1 MKHRHHGDTEGTE
14 KSRRKRIGRACLCA
28 VCAVSSLCVALS
40 RATSAPKDHARLT
53 YYVDERGAEQPVKT
67 PGDWARRREQI
78 LAGMQEAMGPLPDRS
93 NLPPLDVKVTEET
106 KGDGYARLTLSFVAE
121 GKNRVPA
128 DLYLP
133 ASAAKGA
140 RLPAILALHQT
151 SVQGRR
157 DLGGGAKNPNMG
169 YAPELAR
176 RGYAVLCPDY
186 PSFGDYKY
194 DFAADD
200 YASGSMKGVF
210 NHMRCVDLLRNREDV
225 DGDRIGVIGHSL
237 GGHNALFLAAFDERV
252 KAVVTSCGWTPF
264 GDYYNGK
271 IDGWTSDRYMPRL
284 RTEYG
289 LDPKKVPFDFYEVI
303 AAIAPRA
310 VFSSSP
316 LRDGNFDVAG
326 VKKAAAAAQ
335 PVFDLL
341 GASDRL
347 KVIYPDIGH
356 DFPPDVRQQ
365 AYAFLD
371 KALGNG
377 PAAGAADYGAELPR
391 IAPKEP
397 AEALAT
403 FKVIPGFRIE
413 QVAAEPLVRDP
424 IAMSFDENGRLFVV
438 EMVDYS
444 EQDKAFLGSIRL
456 LEDAD
461 GDGRFDKSTVY
472 AEKLSW
478 PTAIVCYDGGVFVG
492 AAPDIYYLKDTDGDG
507 KADVRKTVFT
517 GFQRGNVQGLL
528 NSFHWTLDNRIH
540 GATSLSGGSV
550 RRADDPNAPA
560 VDLRGRDFSF
570 DPRTLRLRAESGG
583 AQHGL
588 TFDDWGTKF
597 VCSNSDHIQ
606 MVMFEDR
613 YLARNP
619 SLAAPSPRVSIAADG
634 PQAKVFRISPV
645 EPWRVVRTRLRVAG
659 IAPGVIEGGGTPAG
673 YFTGA
678 TGTTVYRG
686 DSFPAE
692 YRGQAFIGDVGSNI
706 IHRKV
711 LEPQGVGFVAKRVDN
726 GCEFVASSDN
736 WFRPAQFAN
745 APDGTL
751 YVADMY
757 REVIE
762 HPHSIPPEIKR
773 HLDLTS
779 GRDRGRIYR
788 IVPDGYAQRPPP
800 RLGQLSTAALVTTL
814 EHRNGWHRDT
824 AARLLYQRADPAARA
839 PLQRLAVESK
849 LPEARV
855 HALYLLAAL
864 EDAAVDEPLL
874 KALTDEHPRVREH
887 AVRITDLRGGVPQPA
902 FVERLAALAN
912 DPDARVR
919 YQLAFTA
926 GSIPADARLRL
937 LTEILK
943 RDSGSPWTRFAV
955 LTSSGDDPA
964 AVLTALL
971 ADPAWLE
978 TDAARSL
985 VPHLAAQAASSR
997 GGGAP
1002 APDVLE
1008 RLAAAQPA
1016 LAEAALVTI
1025 ADAGPSPKLRASLA
1039 ERDSLRAVRDAV
1051 LADAI
1056 KTAGSDRA
1064 KPPARARAVRTLALG
1079 SFAAARDVLTAA
1091 LDARQP
1097 HEVQLAALTTL
1108 GRLGDAEADAALVAA
1123 WRGLG
1128 PRVRAAAAEVV
1139 FAQGGRAKLFLT
1151 AVDAGRIPLSDVEPS
1166 RLKRLET
1173 AEDAQLR
1180 ALAHGLLQKKSL
1192 GRRDDV
1198 VAAYR
1203 PALGLKGDP
1212 ARGRTIF
1219 RNTCAGCH
1227 RLENF
1232 GTEVGPNL
1240 AAMASRGAEAV
1251 LVNVLDPNREVTPQF
1266 VDYIVETRDNRTL
1279 TGMLAAETATSI
1291 TLRRAENAT
1300 DTVLRSDIKRMRSGQ
1315 LSIMPE
1321 GLEQQ
1326 IDVQGMADLIAYVTG
1341 AK

>member
-1 MKHRHHGDTEGTE
+1 MKHRAHRDAENTE
-14 KSRRKRIGRACLCA
+14 KNRKGILCFCSLCA
-28 VCAVSSLCVALS
+28 LWALCSLCFALAETGK
-40 RATSAPKDHARLT
+40 RADHTRLN
-53 YYVDERGAEQPVKT
+53 YYLDERGAERPVKT
-67 PGDWARRREQI
+67 PADWAKRRAQI
-78 LAGMQEAMGPLPDRS
+78 LRGMQEAMGPLPDRS
-93 NLPPLDVKVTEET
+93 NLAPLDVKVTGEA
-106 KGDGYARLTLSFVAE
+106 KADGYTRLTLSFVAE
-121 GKNRVPA
+121 RGDRVPA

-133 ASAAKGA
+133 ASAARGE

-151 SVQGRR
+151 STQGRR

-176 RGYAVLCPDY
+176 RGYVVLCPDY
-186 PSFGDYKY
+186 PSFGDYRY

-200 YASGSMKGVF
+200 YVSGTMKGVF
-210 NHMRCVDLLRNREDV
+210 NHMRCVDLLRARDDV
-225 DGDRIGVIGHSL
+225 DGERIGVIGHSL

-252 KAVVTSCGWTPF
+252 KAAVTSCGWTPF
-264 GDYYNGK
+264 GDYYGGNIG
-271 IDGWTSDRYMPRL
+271 GWTSDRYMPRL
-284 RTEYG
+284 KDAYG
-289 LDPKKVPFDFYEVI
+289 LDPERVPFDFHEVI
-303 AAIAPRA
+303 AAVAPRA

-316 LRDGNFDVAG
+316 LRDDNFAVAG

-347 KVIYPDIGH
+347 KVIYPDVAH
-356 DFPPDVRQQ
+356 DFPPEVRRQ

-371 KALGNG
+371 QALGHEPPGG
-377 PAAGAADYGAELPR
+377 PADYSAELPR
-391 IAPKEP
+391 IAPKGP

-403 FKVIPGFRIE
+403 FQVIPGFRIE

-444 EQDKAFLGSIRL
+444 EQDKEFLGSVRL

-461 GDGRFDKSTVY
+461 GDGRFDRSTTY

-517 GFQRGNVQGLL
+517 GFERDNVQGLL
-528 NSFHWTLDNRIH
+528 NSFQWTLDNRIH

-550 RRADDPNAPA
+550 RRADVPGAPA

-570 DPRTLRLRAESGG
+570 DPKTLDLRAESGG

-588 TFDDWGTKF
+588 TFDDWGRKF

-645 EPWRVVRTRLRVAG
+645 EPWRIVRTRLRVAG
-659 IAPGVIEGGGTPAG
+659 VAPGPIEGGGTPAG

-686 DSFPAE
+686 DAFPPE
-692 YRGQAFIGDVGSNI
+692 YPDQAFIGDVGSNI
-706 IHRKV
+706 VHRKV
-711 LEPQGVGFVAKRVDN
+711 LERDGVGFVAKRVDE
-726 GCEFVASSDN
+726 GREFLASTDN

-745 APDGTL
+745 GPDGTL

-762 HPHSIPPEIKR
+762 HPHSIPPEIKK

-788 IVPDGYAQRPPP
+788 IVPEGYTQRPPP
-800 RLGQLSTAALVTTL
+800 RLGQMTTAELVATL

-824 AARLLYQRADPAARA
+824 AARLLYERADPEAAEALR
-839 PLQRLAVESK
+839 RLAADSNQPK
-849 LPEARV
+849 GRIHGLYALAAFKDEASRRV
-855 HALYLLAAL
+855 LLAAL
-864 EDAAVDEPLL
+864 GDEN
-874 KALTDEHPRVREH
+874 PRVREH
-887 AVRITDLRGGVPQPA
+887 AVRLLDLTQVTHPDLPA
-902 FVERLAALAN
+902 WLAQLAG
-912 DPDARVR
+912 DPDPRVR

-926 GSIPADARLRL
+926 GSLPPESRRPV
-937 LTEILK
+937 LTKLLK
-943 RDSGSPWTRFAV
+943 RDGGDRWMRFAV
-955 LTSSGDDPA
+955 LTSSGDDPGG
-964 AVLTALL
+964 VLTALL
-971 ADPAWLE
+971 ADEAWLKGDE
-978 TDAARSL
+978 AGSL
-985 VPHLAAQAASSR
+985 LPFLAAQAAADERSAGDALNALR
-997 GGGAP
+997 
-1002 APDVLE
+1002 
-1008 RLAAAQPA
+1008 RLAAARPD
-1016 LAEAALVTI
+1016 LAEAALSEAAI
-1025 ADAGPSPKLRASLA
+1025 AGPSRVLRDALQSDDRLRAL
-1039 ERDSLRAVRDAV
+1039 RDSVVAKAKAAS
-1051 LADAI
+1051 AD
-1056 KTAGSDRA
+1056 SSA
-1064 KPPARARAVRTLALG
+1064 KPEARARAIRTFRLATFPE
-1079 SFAAARDVLTAA
+1079 SRDVLTGA
-1091 LDARQP
+1091 LDPRQP

-1108 GRLGDAEADAALVAA
+1108 SGYPDSGADAALVAA
-1123 WRGLG
+1123 WRGLS
-1128 PRVRAAAAEVV
+1128 PRVRAAAAEVM
-1139 FAQGGRAKLFLT
+1139 FARAERARLFL
-1151 AVDAGRIPLSDVEPS
+1151 AAADAGRIPLAEIDAA
-1166 RLKRLET
+1166 RLQRLEN
-1173 AEDAQLR
+1173 ADDPQLR
-1180 ALAHGLLQKKSL
+1180 ALAKKLLEKKSL

-1203 PALGLKGDP
+1203 PALQLKGDP

-1219 RNTCAGCH
+1219 RSTCAGCH
-1227 RLENF
+1227 RLEKF

-1251 LVNVLDPNREVTPQF
+1251 LVNVLDPNREVTPQY
-1266 VDYIVETRDNRTL
+1266 VDYIVETNDNRTL
-1279 TGMLAAETATSI
+1279 TGMLAAETATGV

-1300 DTVLRSDIKRMRSGQ
+1300 DTVLRSNIKRMRSGQ
-1315 LSIMPE
+1315 MSIMPE

-1326 IDVQGMADLIAYVTG
+1326 IDVQGMADLIAYVTSV
-1341 AK
+1341 K